1 MLCGG
6 EAGVGDL
13 VSTLFSSPAP
23 LHGPGGTLWSHLLS
37 QEQPQQSG
45 VKSGSSP
52 ERMKAPLNSPLGL
65 QTPALLSMGPTRLR
79 DRILQEPPRTSR
91 GLPPAREAPPITSQR
106 EAEGDPSARTH
117 TSRPSDLPKALG
129 GRLYLQAK
137 RRPGQSS
144 DGRPSWGLPWVHQGA
159 VRVLGACGRGK
170 SPSRPLA
177 ERACPSSG
185 HGAWRVEEEQV
196 KQWAAETLLALEALH
211 QQGVLCRDLNPRNL
225 LLDQA
230 GRRLGPGWGGD

>member
-65 QTPALLSMGPTRLR
+65 QTPALLSMGPTRLQ

-117 TSRPSDLPKALG
+117 TSRPSDLPKAPG

-177 ERACPSSG
+177 ERARPSSG
-185 HGAWRVEEEQV
+185 RGAWRVEEEQV